1 MAFFCGGWA
10 ALSAIGAQWGGG
22 STGPSGSQPPVVVEM
37 RAGRIGRIATG
48 SPQPPVVAEV
58 FCDKC
63 DVADVGSP
71 QPPPG
76 GGLLLYVASPS
87 ARLRGCPNNFDI
99 EGIGNLSPGGGLHPR
114 AARKQ
119 AHRSAAGFLH
129 RINRAAI
136 GGPQPPRRGGP
147 QLLGIAGALRRLRPG
162 QERAATR
169 PRAKAD
175 YII

>member
-1 MAFFCGGWA
+1 MAAVRCEVSVG
-10 ALSAIGAQWGGG
+10 
-22 STGPSGSQPPVVVEM
+22 
-37 RAGRIGRIATG
+37 IGRIATG

-119 AHRSAAGFLH
+119 AHRSAAGLPRV
-129 RINRAAI
+129 RI
-136 GGPQPPRRGGP
+136 GPSGPCGPQPPGGGVP
-147 QLLGIAGALRRLRPG
+147 QLLIVVCALRRLRP
-162 QERAATR
+162 EFVIL
-169 PRAKAD
+169 D
-175 YII
+175 IEF